1 MPEQGRDTFIS
12 NVDFDVWTAEAY
24 FNEEYPNE
32 SEIED
37 LGTSSNS
44 SNTRV
49 IEVDDQTSLTSF
61 DEVIVTT
68 EFTSN
73 SFRNHCFGLALAFV
87 SGLIFTANNCVIQT
101 FNLDYAENML
111 VRSTVQTIIFGLICI
126 VKRNS
131 IWPKCERKIQCL
143 MIFQGVL
150 GSVVM
155 ICAFSCMLLM
165 PLGDALTLLF
175 TEPFSTMFMAAMF
188 LGHRLRLF
196 KISLGLFLLIGVVLV
211 IQPPFIFPNYE
222 DAIQDYF
229 VKAQFHTLF
238 VLPRGTSR
246 LEVSYRTKLYY
257 IGVIIALSAALA
269 KGVLNICVNKCSK
282 IKSTVLMWW
291 TGFGGIIVS
300 LIAFTFDKDAR
311 MLSTEI
317 FQVTYT
323 EWLLLFGLAISGLI
337 GYFCMTKSL
346 QMIDPT
352 CVAFVRSLEIIF
364 GYIVQITILGQIP
377 SILSLSGAIIV
388 FIAVAAYSLQYR
400 IMAVI
405 PYHLRVVF

>member
-24 FNEEYPNE
+24 FNEEHPNE

-37 LGTSSNS
+37 LGTSTNS
-44 SNTRV
+44 RI
-49 IEVDDQTSLTSF
+49 IEVDDEASLTSF
-61 DEVIVTT
+61 DEVISTT
-68 EFTSN
+68 ESTTN

-87 SGLIFTANNCVIQT
+87 SGLIFTANNCIIQT
-101 FNLDYAENML
+101 FSLDYAENML
-111 VRSTVQTIIFGLICI
+111 IRSTVQTIIFGVMCI
-126 VKRNS
+126 ITRNS
-131 IWPKCERKIQCL
+131 IWPTCERKIQCL

-175 TEPFSTMFMAAMF
+175 TEPFSTMFMAAIF

-222 DAIQDYF
+222 DAIQNYF
-229 VKAQFHTLF
+229 VKSQIHTLF
-238 VLPRGTSR
+238 QIETSR
-246 LEVSYRTKLYY
+246 KEISYRTKLYY

-291 TGFGGIIVS
+291 TGFGGIFVS
-300 LIAFTFDKDAR
+300 LIAFTFDKNAR

-317 FQVTYT
+317 FEVSYT

-377 SILSLSGAIIV
+377 SVLSLSGAILV
-388 FIAVAAYSLQYR
+388 FMAVAAYSLQYR

-405 PYHLRVVF
+405 PNHFRVIF

>member
-37 LGTSSNS
+37 LGTSTNS
-44 SNTRV
+44 RI
-49 IEVDDQTSLTSF
+49 IEVDDEASLTSF
-61 DEVIVTT
+61 DEVISTT
-68 EFTSN
+68 ESTTN

-87 SGLIFTANNCVIQT
+87 SGLIFTANNCIIQT

-111 VRSTVQTIIFGLICI
+111 IRSTVQTIIFGVMCI
-126 VKRNS
+126 IKRNS
-131 IWPKCERKIQCL
+131 IWPTCERKIQCL

-175 TEPFSTMFMAAMF
+175 TEPFSTMFMAAIF

-222 DAIQDYF
+222 DAIQNYF
-229 VKAQFHTLF
+229 VKSQIHTLF
-238 VLPRGTSR
+238 QIETSR
-246 LEVSYRTKLYY
+246 KEISYRTKLYY

-291 TGFGGIIVS
+291 TGFGGIFVS
-300 LIAFTFDKDAR
+300 LIAFTFDKNAR

-317 FQVTYT
+317 FEVSYT

-377 SILSLSGAIIV
+377 SVLSLSGAILV
-388 FIAVAAYSLQYR
+388 FMAVAAYSLQYR

-405 PYHLRVVF
+405 PNHFRVIF

>member
-24 FNEEYPNE
+24 FNEEHPNE

-37 LGTSSNS
+37 LGTSTNS
-44 SNTRV
+44 RI
-49 IEVDDQTSLTSF
+49 IEVDDEASLTSF
-61 DEVIVTT
+61 DEVISTT
-68 EFTSN
+68 ESTTN

-87 SGLIFTANNCVIQT
+87 SGLIFTANNCIIQT

-111 VRSTVQTIIFGLICI
+111 IRSTVQTIIFGVMCI
-126 VKRNS
+126 IKRNS
-131 IWPKCERKIQCL
+131 IWPTCERKIQCL

-175 TEPFSTMFMAAMF
+175 TEPFSTMFMAAIF

-222 DAIQDYF
+222 DAIQNYF
-229 VKAQFHTLF
+229 VKSQIHTLF
-238 VLPRGTSR
+238 QIETSR
-246 LEVSYRTKLYY
+246 KEISYRTKLYY

-291 TGFGGIIVS
+291 TGFGGIFVS
-300 LIAFTFDKDAR
+300 LIAFTFDKNAR

-317 FQVTYT
+317 FEVSYT

-377 SILSLSGAIIV
+377 SVLSLSGAILV
-388 FIAVAAYSLQYR
+388 FMAVAAYSLQYR

-405 PYHLRVVF
+405 PNHFRVIF

>member
-1 MPEQGRDTFIS
+1 MPEQGRDAFIS

-24 FNEEYPNE
+24 FHEEYPNE

-37 LGTSSNS
+37 LGTSTNS
-44 SNTRV
+44 RI
-49 IEVDDQTSLTSF
+49 IEVDDEASLTSF
-61 DEVIVTT
+61 DEVISTT
-68 EFTSN
+68 ESTTN

-126 VKRNS
+126 IKRNS
-131 IWPKCERKIQCL
+131 IWPTCERKIQCL

-175 TEPFSTMFMAAMF
+175 TEPFSTMFMAAIF

-222 DAIQDYF
+222 DAIQNYF
-229 VKAQFHTLF
+229 VKSQIHTLF
-238 VLPRGTSR
+238 QIETSR
-246 LEVSYRTKLYY
+246 KEISYRTKLYY

-269 KGVLNICVNKCSK
+269 KGVLNICVNQCSK

-291 TGFGGIIVS
+291 TGFGGIFIS
-300 LIAFTFDKDAR
+300 LIAFTFDKNAR

-317 FQVTYT
+317 FEVSYT

-377 SILSLSGAIIV
+377 SVLSLSGAILV
-388 FIAVAAYSLQYR
+388 FMAVAAYSLQYR

-405 PYHLRVVF
+405 PYHFRVIF

>member
-1 MPEQGRDTFIS
+1 MPEQGRDAFIS

-24 FNEEYPNE
+24 FDEESNRNE

-37 LGTSSNS
+37 
-44 SNTRV
+44 TRIV
-49 IEVDDQTSLTSF
+49 EVDDETSLTSF
-61 DEVIVTT
+61 DEVISSRETT
-68 EFTSN
+68 N
-73 SFRNHCFGLALAFV
+73 SFRNHCLGLALAFV

-111 VRSTVQTIIFGLICI
+111 IRSTAQMIIFGLICI
-126 VKRNS
+126 IKRNS
-131 IWPKCERKIQCL
+131 IWPKCERRIKCL
-143 MIFQGVL
+143 MILQGVL
-150 GSVVM
+150 GSIVM

-175 TEPFSTMFMAAMF
+175 TEPFSTMFMAAIF

-196 KISLGLFLLIGVVLV
+196 RISLGLLLLIGVVLV
-211 IQPPFIFPNYE
+211 IQPPFIFPDYKDVIQNYF
-222 DAIQDYF
+222 I
-229 VKAQFHTLF
+229 KSQFHTWLQIQ
-238 VLPRGTSR
+238 TSR
-246 LEVSYRTKLYY
+246 KEFNYRTKFYY

-269 KGVLNICVNKCSK
+269 KGVLNICVNQCAK

-291 TGFGGIIVS
+291 TGFGGFFVS
-300 LIAFTFDKDAR
+300 LIAFTFDKNAR
-311 MLSTEI
+311 MLSTQIFEI
-317 FQVTYT
+317 TYT
-323 EWLLLFGLAISGLI
+323 EWLLLLGISLSGLT

-346 QMIDPT
+346 QKIDPT

-377 SILSLSGAIIV
+377 TVLSLSGAILV

-400 IMAVI
+400 IMAII
-405 PYHLRVVF
+405 PYHFRAIF

>member
-37 LGTSSNS
+37 LGTSTNS
-44 SNTRV
+44 RI
-49 IEVDDQTSLTSF
+49 IEVDDEASLTSF
-61 DEVIVTT
+61 DEVISTT
-68 EFTSN
+68 ESTTN

-87 SGLIFTANNCVIQT
+87 SGLIFTANNCIIQT

-111 VRSTVQTIIFGLICI
+111 IRSTVQTIIFGVICI
-126 VKRNS
+126 IKRNS
-131 IWPKCERKIQCL
+131 IWPTCERKIQCL

-175 TEPFSTMFMAAMF
+175 TEPFSTMFMAAIF

-222 DAIQDYF
+222 DAIQNYF
-229 VKAQFHTLF
+229 VKSQIHTLF
-238 VLPRGTSR
+238 QIETSR
-246 LEVSYRTKLYY
+246 KEISYRTKLYY

-291 TGFGGIIVS
+291 TGFGGIFVS
-300 LIAFTFDKDAR
+300 LIAFTFDKNAR

-317 FQVTYT
+317 FEVSYT

-377 SILSLSGAIIV
+377 SVLSLSGAILV
-388 FIAVAAYSLQYR
+388 FMAVAAYSLQYR

-405 PYHLRVVF
+405 PNHFRVIF

>member
-24 FNEEYPNE
+24 FNEEHPNE

-37 LGTSSNS
+37 LGTSTNS
-44 SNTRV
+44 RI
-49 IEVDDQTSLTSF
+49 IEVDDEASLTSF
-61 DEVIVTT
+61 DEVISTT
-68 EFTSN
+68 ESTTN

-87 SGLIFTANNCVIQT
+87 SGLIFTANNCIIQT

-111 VRSTVQTIIFGLICI
+111 IRSTVQTIIFGVMCI
-126 VKRNS
+126 IKRNS
-131 IWPKCERKIQCL
+131 IWPTCERKIQCL

-175 TEPFSTMFMAAMF
+175 TEPFSTMFMAAIF

-222 DAIQDYF
+222 DAIQNYF
-229 VKAQFHTLF
+229 VKSQIHTLF
-238 VLPRGTSR
+238 QIETSR
-246 LEVSYRTKLYY
+246 KEISYRTKLYY

-291 TGFGGIIVS
+291 TGFGGIFVS
-300 LIAFTFDKDAR
+300 LIAFTFDKNAR

-317 FQVTYT
+317 FEVSYT

-364 GYIVQITILGQIP
+364 GYIVQITTLGQIP
-377 SILSLSGAIIV
+377 SVLSLSGAILV
-388 FIAVAAYSLQYR
+388 FMAVAAYSLQYR

-405 PYHLRVVF
+405 PNHFRVIF

>member
-37 LGTSSNS
+37 LGTSTNS
-44 SNTRV
+44 RI
-49 IEVDDQTSLTSF
+49 IEVDDEASLTSF
-61 DEVIVTT
+61 DEVISTT
-68 EFTSN
+68 ESTTN

-87 SGLIFTANNCVIQT
+87 SGLIFTANNCIIQT

-111 VRSTVQTIIFGLICI
+111 IRSTVQTIIFGVMCI
-126 VKRNS
+126 IKRNS
-131 IWPKCERKIQCL
+131 IWPTCERKIQCL

-175 TEPFSTMFMAAMF
+175 TEPFSTMFMAAIF

-222 DAIQDYF
+222 DAIQNYF
-229 VKAQFHTLF
+229 VKSQIHALF
-238 VLPRGTSR
+238 QIETSR
-246 LEVSYRTKLYY
+246 KEISYRTKLYY

-291 TGFGGIIVS
+291 TGFGGIFVS
-300 LIAFTFDKDAR
+300 LIAFTFDKNAR

-317 FQVTYT
+317 FEVSYT

-377 SILSLSGAIIV
+377 SVLSLSGAILV
-388 FIAVAAYSLQYR
+388 FMAVAAYSLQYR

-405 PYHLRVVF
+405 PNHFRVIF